1 MFAQNMSHS
10 IGTTAGLFLK
20 YFFVL
25 GAIRY
30 AKLAQVFSRK
40 YPNENLLL
48 EYFLNFEGCY
58 GTALVKKLCILHDV
72 FIIVQVKI
80 LFKTWRF

>member
-30 AKLAQVFSRK
+30 AKLAQVFFRK
-40 YPNENLLL
+40 YPNENS
-48 EYFLNFEGCY
+48 
-58 GTALVKKLCILHDV
+58 T
-72 FIIVQVKI
+72 
-80 LFKTWRF
+80 